1 MYSSFRNGHY
11 GCFIALEVMVRKS
24 FGNLKNL
31 IFKIQN
37 NDMRIIGLFILL
49 LLHLQA
55 MAQQTD
61 TVFLKKLMLSKPEL
75 FDVILN
81 HPTQNEVQIIYT
93 QVNRDKNNKPSF
105 KTFSYN
111 LNAQRYFYPAST
123 VKLAAVIFAL
133 EKINEIKRKG
143 LKAGLTM
150 ITDSSFK
157 GQTRVTKDKSAENGK
172 PSITHYVKK
181 ILLTSDNDAFN
192 RLFEFIGR
200 AEINSKLKKYGLTE
214 SRILN
219 RLAIGDGGELER
231 NTNPIDFYDS
241 DKLIYHQPA
250 QYDDKNYDLELT
262 NLTVGKGYM
271 DNKDQ
276 LVLNPYSFANK
287 NVFTIA
293 NQQSLMK
300 RLMMPEA
307 FSKKERFNLTAED
320 YKLIYTYMSKL
331 PTESDYPKYD
341 EKEFWP
347 TYAKMLYYGR
357 EKNAVIDSSIRI
369 FNKYGDS
376 YGFIIDNSYLVDF
389 KHNIEFFLTA
399 VVQSN
404 EDGIY
409 NDNKYE
415 YQTVCFPFMKNL
427 GKSIY
432 EFELTRTKKQIPDL
446 SKLKMQYK

>member
-1 MYSSFRNGHY
+1 M
-11 GCFIALEVMVRKS
+11 RK
-24 FGNLKNL
+24 
-31 IFKIQN
+31 IT
-37 NDMRIIGLFILL
+37 LFILL
-49 LLHLQA
+49 MLHLHT

-61 TVFLKKLMLSKPEL
+61 TTFLKNLMLSKLEL
-75 FDVILN
+75 FSGILN
-81 HPTQNEVQIIYT
+81 HPTKNEVQIMYT
-93 QVNRDKNNKPSF
+93 QINRDKKNKPSF
-105 KTFSYN
+105 KSFSYN
-111 LNAQRYFYPAST
+111 LNAQHYFYPAST

-133 EKINEIKRKG
+133 EKVNELKGKG
-143 LKAGLTM
+143 LNAELTM
-150 ITDSSFK
+150 ITDSSYK
-157 GQTRVTKDKSAENGK
+157 GQTKVISDESAANGK
-172 PSITHYVKK
+172 PSIAHYVKK

-200 AEINSKLKKYGLTE
+200 AEINAKLKKYGLNE

-219 RLAIGDGGELER
+219 RLAIGDGGEAAR
-231 NTNPIDFYDS
+231 NTNPIDFYKG

-250 QYDDKNYDLELT
+250 QYDDKNYELTLT
-262 NLTVGKGYM
+262 NLTAGKGYM
-271 DNKDQ
+271 DSKDQ
-276 LVLNPYSFANK
+276 LVMQPYSFANK

-293 NQQSLMK
+293 DQQSLMK

-307 FSKKERFNLTAED
+307 YPKKERFNLTPAD

-357 EKNAVIDSSIRI
+357 EKNANIDPSIRI

-376 YGFIIDNSYLVDF
+376 YGFIIDNSYFVDF
-389 KHNIEFFLTA
+389 KNKIEFFLTA

-415 YQTVCFPFMKNL
+415 YETVCYPFMKNL
-427 GKSIY
+427 GRSIY
-432 EFELTRTKKQIPDL
+432 EFELTREKKQLPDL
-446 SKLKMQYK
+446 SKFKMEYR

>member
-1 MYSSFRNGHY
+1 
-11 GCFIALEVMVRKS
+11 
-24 FGNLKNL
+24 
-31 IFKIQN
+31 
-37 NDMRIIGLFILL
+37 MRIPALILL
-49 LLHLQA
+49 LLFHLQT

-75 FDVILN
+75 FKGILN
-81 HPTQNEVQIIYT
+81 HPTHNEVQIMYT
-93 QVNRDKNNKPSF
+93 KVNRDKNNKPQF

-111 LNAQRYFYPAST
+111 LNARRYFYPAST

-133 EKINEIKRKG
+133 EKTNELTGKG
-143 LKAGLTM
+143 LAAELSM

-157 GQTRVTKDKSAENGK
+157 GQTKVTKDESAENGK
-172 PSITHYVKK
+172 PSIAHYVKK

-219 RLAIGDGGELER
+219 RLAIGDGGESAR
-231 NTNPIDFYDS
+231 HTNPVDFFDGE
-241 DKLIYHQPA
+241 KLIYHQPP
-250 QYDDKNYDLELT
+250 QYDDKNYELDLT

-271 DNKDQ
+271 NSKDQ
-276 LVLNPYSFANK
+276 LVLEPYSFANK

-293 NQQSLMK
+293 DQHSLMK

-307 FSKKERFNLTAED
+307 FAKKERFNLTAAN

-341 EKEFWP
+341 KEEFWP

-357 EKNAVIDSSIRI
+357 EKMATIDPSIRI

-376 YGFIIDNSYLVDF
+376 YGYIIDNSYFVDF
-389 KHNIEFFLTA
+389 KNKIEFFLTA

-415 YQTVCFPFMKNL
+415 YESVCYPFMKNL
-427 GKSIY
+427 GRSIY
-432 EFELTRTKKQIPDL
+432 EVELSRTRKHSPDL
-446 SKLKMQYK
+446 SKFKMEYK